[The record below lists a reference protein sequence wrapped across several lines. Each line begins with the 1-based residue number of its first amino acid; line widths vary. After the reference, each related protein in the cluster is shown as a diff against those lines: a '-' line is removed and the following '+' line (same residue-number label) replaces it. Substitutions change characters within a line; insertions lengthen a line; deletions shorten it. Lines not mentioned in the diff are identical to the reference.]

1 MELNI
6 DNFSENIESGK
17 LVLVD
22 FWASWCGPC
31 KVLGPVIDEIAG
43 EYENDDRVIVS
54 KVNVDENQEIAQ
66 DYGIRSI
73 PTVVLFKNGEIVD
86 RQIGAS
92 SKDTYTQMIE
102 KHI

>member
-86 RQIGAS
+86 RQVGAS
-92 SKDTYTQMIE
+92 AKDTYTQMIE